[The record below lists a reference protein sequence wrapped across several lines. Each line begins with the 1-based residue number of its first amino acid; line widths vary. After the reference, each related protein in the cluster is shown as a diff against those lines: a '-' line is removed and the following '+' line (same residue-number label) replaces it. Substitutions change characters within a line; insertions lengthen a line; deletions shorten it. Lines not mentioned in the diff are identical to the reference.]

1 MKIVKLISFFCFL
14 ALLFTACHK
23 NKAGDE
29 IASVTPEELRTLF
42 RFDTQKDVYEN
53 LQSLNSFDKE
63 KPYQIKG
70 KTIVISRLT
79 PEDIDALQGSFNL
92 TVAGTVNRTPFQE
105 TLAFKGFKKKD
116 PEQGGGEEDNTL
128 TQEELRSIFI
138 FDTSETVTVALAS
151 LEQFKGEKQINHKQ
165 VFIDEIRVQKQD
177 AKLGTF
183 TLVVTGN
190 VNHKKDFE
198 QTLEFTGF
206 APEKDEEKP
215 ADKPSDYNMAQRAY
229 IEVTPG
235 KNIYE
240 VNFDAFHRE
249 HQTDNFAVQLKG
261 FLTIHSSDN
270 DGTPYAYTEED
281 MQHTSL
287 TELRYESGEK
297 KLYLKVKY
305 KNYTSPELYLSFD
318 HNEYYKTFVSVNQEE
333 VDKYY
338 QSGVLHYTEENGDGG
353 YLFSQ
358 LITARNG
365 FLVQYQSSQK
375 AGEYINYSV
384 KLLDSSHQEL
394 ALFDV
399 AVNGFRALTNL
410 KNELIITG
418 GTYSDY
424 IRKILKDSG
433 KVEELIKQTFTLHIK
448 DLAFSI
454 NGTSLTYDASK
465 HSLYNDSKK
474 SLYFEEV
481 FIEYHSIEK
490 DDQGGITLNV
500 KLSSVNGTIL
510 DAIIPIKRFLLS
522 SDLNK

>member
-1 MKIVKLISFFCFL
+1 
-14 ALLFTACHK
+14 
-23 NKAGDE
+23 
-29 IASVTPEELRTLF
+29 
-42 RFDTQKDVYEN
+42 
-53 LQSLNSFDKE
+53 
-63 KPYQIKG
+63 
-70 KTIVISRLT
+70 
-79 PEDIDALQGSFNL
+79 
-92 TVAGTVNRTPFQE
+92 
-105 TLAFKGFKKKD
+105 
-116 PEQGGGEEDNTL
+116 
-128 TQEELRSIFI
+128 
-138 FDTSETVTVALAS
+138 
-151 LEQFKGEKQINHKQ
+151 
-165 VFIDEIRVQKQD
+165 
-177 AKLGTF
+177 
-183 TLVVTGN
+183 
-190 VNHKKDFE
+190 
-198 QTLEFTGF
+198 
-206 APEKDEEKP
+206 
-215 ADKPSDYNMAQRAY
+215 MAQRAY

-240 VNFDAFHRE
+240 ANFDAFHRE

-261 FLTIHSSDN
+261 LLTIHSSDN

-281 MQHTSL
+281 MQNTSL

-305 KNYTSPELYLSFD
+305 KNYTSPELYLPFD
-318 HNEYYKTFVSVNQEE
+318 HNEYYKTFIIVNQEE
-333 VDKYY
+333 VGKYY

-358 LITARNG
+358 FITARNS

-418 GTYSDY
+418 GAYSDY
-424 IRKILKDSG
+424 IRNALKKGGD
-433 KVEELIKQTFTLHIK
+433 VEALIKQTFTQHIK

-454 NGTSLTYDASK
+454 NGTLLTYDASK

-481 FIEYHSIEK
+481 FIEYQSIEK
-490 DDQGGITLNV
+490 DAQGGITLNV

>member
-1 MKIVKLISFFCFL
+1 
-14 ALLFTACHK
+14 
-23 NKAGDE
+23 
-29 IASVTPEELRTLF
+29 
-42 RFDTQKDVYEN
+42 
-53 LQSLNSFDKE
+53 
-63 KPYQIKG
+63 
-70 KTIVISRLT
+70 
-79 PEDIDALQGSFNL
+79 
-92 TVAGTVNRTPFQE
+92 
-105 TLAFKGFKKKD
+105 
-116 PEQGGGEEDNTL
+116 
-128 TQEELRSIFI
+128 
-138 FDTSETVTVALAS
+138 
-151 LEQFKGEKQINHKQ
+151 
-165 VFIDEIRVQKQD
+165 
-177 AKLGTF
+177 
-183 TLVVTGN
+183 
-190 VNHKKDFE
+190 
-198 QTLEFTGF
+198 
-206 APEKDEEKP
+206 
-215 ADKPSDYNMAQRAY
+215 
-229 IEVTPG
+229 
-235 KNIYE
+235 
-240 VNFDAFHRE
+240 
-249 HQTDNFAVQLKG
+249 
-261 FLTIHSSDN
+261 
-270 DGTPYAYTEED
+270 

-305 KNYTSPELYLSFD
+305 KNYTSPELYLPFD
-318 HNEYYKTFVSVNQEE
+318 HNEYYKTFIIVNQEE
-333 VDKYY
+333 VGKYY

-358 LITARNG
+358 FITARNS

-418 GTYSDY
+418 GAYSDY
-424 IRKILKDSG
+424 IRNALKKGGD
-433 KVEELIKQTFTLHIK
+433 VEALIKQTFTQHIK

-454 NGTSLTYDASK
+454 NGTLLTYDASK

-481 FIEYHSIEK
+481 FIEYQSIEK
-490 DDQGGITLNV
+490 DAQGGITLNV